1 MGMPLGMGNA
11 IAAAAAAGA
20 LLPEAGSSFR
30 TFISRLEKEFSTW
43 EFNYLSLEVT

>member
-1 MGMPLGMGNA
+1 MHGHTIGNGN
-11 IAAAAAAGA
+11 AAAAGA

-30 TFISRLEKEFSTW
+30 TFISHLEKEFSTW